1 MRCHEFEEIWQQ
13 HLDNGSNPQHDT
25 DLVVHAMSCESCH
38 ALLEGTDHLLALSA
52 QPAASVLSQD
62 HIIIANLLSSQPNP
76 HADRSS
82 FDYQRITASPARAMA
97 GSRPLAIAAGLMALI
112 AFTLWGRV
120 WMSVFE
126 PANRVALAKNAV
138 EESLSG
144 PLSARNA
151 FSDTAFSDTAF
162 SDTAFSDTAFSDVT
176 EKTDPMRRQASV
188 AAADPS
194 ASPLVPSPLQ
204 LVLKARETRYL
215 LTAGELDNLAAWNQR
230 WLDLPSPSSDLIT
243 LGLEPLTASF
253 EVAMELIR
261 ITLPGNWTLT
271 QNEGYNLLTS
281 PLQAAFSEGN

>member
-1 MRCHEFEEIWQQ
+1 
-13 HLDNGSNPQHDT
+13 
-25 DLVVHAMSCESCH
+25 
-38 ALLEGTDHLLALSA
+38 
-52 QPAASVLSQD
+52 
-62 HIIIANLLSSQPNP
+62 
-76 HADRSS
+76 
-82 FDYQRITASPARAMA
+82 
-97 GSRPLAIAAGLMALI
+97 MALI

-162 SDTAFSDTAFSDVT
+162 SDVT
-176 EKTDPMRRQASV
+176 EKTDPMRWQASV

-230 WLDLPSPSSDLIT
+230 WLDLPRPSSDLIT

>member
-162 SDTAFSDTAFSDVT
+162 SDVT
-176 EKTDPMRRQASV
+176 EKTDPMRWQASV

-253 EVAMELIR
+253 EVAMERLR
-261 ITLPGNWTLT
+261 KTLPGNWTLT

>member
-1 MRCHEFEEIWQQ
+1 
-13 HLDNGSNPQHDT
+13 
-25 DLVVHAMSCESCH
+25 
-38 ALLEGTDHLLALSA
+38 
-52 QPAASVLSQD
+52 
-62 HIIIANLLSSQPNP
+62 
-76 HADRSS
+76 
-82 FDYQRITASPARAMA
+82 MA

-126 PANRVALAKNAV
+126 PANRVAMAKNAV

-144 PLSARNA
+144 PLSARNM
-151 FSDTAFSDTAF
+151 FSDT
-162 SDTAFSDTAFSDVT
+162 T
-176 EKTDPMRRQASV
+176 EKTAPPRWQASV
-188 AAADPS
+188 DGADPS

-204 LVLKARETRYL
+204 FVLRARETRYL
-215 LTAGELDNLAAWNQR
+215 LSANELDNMAAWNQR
-230 WLDLPSPSSDLIT
+230 WLDLPSPSPDLIA

>member
-1 MRCHEFEEIWQQ
+1 MRCHEFEATWQQ

-38 ALLEGTDHLLALSA
+38 ALLEGTDHLLALIA
-52 QPAASVLSQD
+52 QPAAPVLPQE
-62 HIIIANLLSSQPNP
+62 HIITANLVSSQRSF
-76 HADRSS
+76 HSDRSS
-82 FDYQRITASPARAMA
+82 LDYHRITASPSRAMA

-126 PANRVALAKNAV
+126 PANRVAMAKNAV

-144 PLSARNA
+144 PLSARNM
-151 FSDTAFSDTAF
+151 FSDTTDKTA
-162 SDTAFSDTAFSDVT
+162 
-176 EKTDPMRRQASV
+176 PPRWQASV
-188 AAADPS
+188 AGADPS

-204 LVLKARETRYL
+204 FVLRARETRYL
-215 LTAGELDNLAAWNQR
+215 LSANELDNMAAWNQR
-230 WLDLPSPSSDLIT
+230 WLDLPSPSPDLIA

>member
-52 QPAASVLSQD
+52 QPATSVLSQD

-162 SDTAFSDTAFSDVT
+162 SDVT
-176 EKTDPMRRQASV
+176 EKTDPMRWQASV

-215 LTAGELDNLAAWNQR
+215 LTAGELDNPAAWNQR

>member
-1 MRCHEFEEIWQQ
+1 MRCHEFEAIWQQ

-25 DLVVHAMSCESCH
+25 DLVVHAMSCESCYE
-38 ALLEGTDHLLALSA
+38 LLEGTDHLLALSA
-52 QPAASVLSQD
+52 QSAAPVLSQD
-62 HIIIANLLSSQPNP
+62 HIITANLLLSQSNF
-76 HADRSS
+76 HSDRSS
-82 FDYQRITASPARAMA
+82 LDYQRITASSTSPIA
-97 GSRPLAIAAGLMALI
+97 GSRLLAIAAGLMALI

-144 PLSARNA
+144 PLSARNVL
-151 FSDTAFSDTAF
+151 SDNMDKTAP
-162 SDTAFSDTAFSDVT
+162 
-176 EKTDPMRRQASV
+176 KPWQAS
-188 AAADPS
+188 AAGVDPS

-204 LVLKARETRYL
+204 FVLRARETRYL
-215 LTAGELDNLAAWNQR
+215 ISASELDNLSAWNQR
-230 WLDLPSPSSDLIT
+230 WLDLPSPSPDLIAM
-243 LGLEPLTASF
+243 GLEPLTASF

>member
-162 SDTAFSDTAFSDVT
+162 SDVT
-176 EKTDPMRRQASV
+176 EKTDPMRWQASV

>member
-1 MRCHEFEEIWQQ
+1 MQCHEFEAIWQQ

-25 DLVVHAMSCESCH
+25 DLAAHAMTCESCH
-38 ALLEGTDHLLALSA
+38 ALLEGTDHLLALSE
-52 QPAASVLSQD
+52 QTIPPVLSQD
-62 HIIIANLLSSQPNP
+62 HFITANLFSPQSSSYTDHSSLDYRRVTSNP
-76 HADRSS
+76 MRVA
-82 FDYQRITASPARAMA
+82 T
-97 GSRPLAIAAGLMALI
+97 GSGRPLAIAAGLMALI

-144 PLSARNA
+144 PLSAKNA
-151 FSDTAFSDTAF
+151 FSDAPGLNNDSL
-162 SDTAFSDTAFSDVT
+162 
-176 EKTDPMRRQASV
+176 RWQAS
-188 AAADPS
+188 ATGADPA

-204 LVLKARETRYL
+204 FVLRARETRYL
-215 LTAGELDNLAAWNQR
+215 LSASELDNLSAWNQR
-230 WLDLPSPSSDLIT
+230 WLDLPNASPDFIA

>member
-1 MRCHEFEEIWQQ
+1 MQCHEFEAIWQQ

-25 DLVVHAMSCESCH
+25 DLLVHAMNCKSCH
-38 ALLEGTDHLLALSA
+38 ELLEGTDHLLALSA
-52 QPAASVLSQD
+52 QSAIPLLSQD
-62 HIIIANLLSSQPNP
+62 HIITANLLSSPAS
-76 HADRSS
+76 HYFDSS
-82 FDYQRITASPARAMA
+82 SLDDQRIKASPTRASA
-97 GSRPLAIAAGLMALI
+97 GSSRPLAIAAALMALI

-144 PLSARNA
+144 PLSARNM
-151 FSDTAFSDTAF
+151 FSDAVD
-162 SDTAFSDTAFSDVT
+162 
-176 EKTDPMRRQASV
+176 KTDTLRWRATV
-188 AAADPS
+188 AGADPS

-204 LVLKARETRYL
+204 FALRARETRYL
-215 LTAGELDNLAAWNQR
+215 LSASELDNLSAWNQR
-230 WLDLPSPSSDLIT
+230 WMNLPTASPDLIA

-271 QNEGYNLLTS
+271 QNEGYNLITS

>member
-151 FSDTAFSDTAF
+151 FSDTAFSD
-162 SDTAFSDTAFSDVT
+162 VT
-176 EKTDPMRRQASV
+176 EKTDPMRWQASV

>member
-1 MRCHEFEEIWQQ
+1 
-13 HLDNGSNPQHDT
+13 
-25 DLVVHAMSCESCH
+25 
-38 ALLEGTDHLLALSA
+38 
-52 QPAASVLSQD
+52 
-62 HIIIANLLSSQPNP
+62 
-76 HADRSS
+76 
-82 FDYQRITASPARAMA
+82 MA

-162 SDTAFSDTAFSDVT
+162 SDVT
-176 EKTDPMRRQASV
+176 EKTDPMRWQASV

>member
-162 SDTAFSDTAFSDVT
+162 SDVT
-176 EKTDPMRRQASV
+176 EKTDPMRWQASV

-230 WLDLPSPSSDLIT
+230 WLDLPRPSSDLIT